1 MLKPDGLQR
10 LNTNVLVIGSGIA
23 GLRAAIAA
31 RQRDAD
37 VVLLSESPAGFRSNS
52 AISRA
57 VFATAGF
64 RPDVGDSPEAH
75 LEDIIS
81 GGRLLGDRRLI
92 TVMTEAISRQVDD
105 LQEYGVSFISRA
117 GKIRVGRAPGHSF
130 PRHLS
135 VIRNQGINITLPMR
149 HYAAGIGVRFLEGVQ
164 VTRLLRDGNEIVGA
178 LGLDIHGRVY
188 VIGAGATV
196 LATGGAGRVYRRTNN
211 AVGSTGDGYALAYD
225 AGAVL
230 HDMEFVQF
238 YPTGWREDGSK
249 MCFYEGLLPIGAT
262 IRNSPGEDIMVK
274 HNMSDYMVVTRDKLA
289 RTIMMEIAAGRGI
302 NGNVVFDF
310 STVPE
315 DKAQLLEETKRM
327 SHASGMDSVQ
337 VSPTVHFFM
346 GGIRIDEHTG
356 VGIRC
361 LYAAG
366 EVCGGIH
373 GANRLGGNAIS
384 ETLVFGSIAGNRAA
398 ETAGKKSVAVPESDV
413 ITGINRLRELM
424 PGNRRESLDHLWY
437 SLRKVMWDKVGV
449 IRDGACLEAALGE
462 ITSLR
467 EQLDTIEI
475 TDSRE
480 LYHAAK
486 LTKSLTVA
494 EMICRAA
501 MMRTESRGAHYRSD
515 HPEEDT
521 LYWLKNIEISRRD
534 DEMVLTAVPVAV

>member
-92 TVMTEAISRQVDD
+92 TVMTEAIFRQVDD
-105 LQEYGVSFISRA
+105 LQEYGVRFISRD

-135 VIRNQGINITLPMR
+135 VIKNQGINITRPMR
-149 HYAAGIGVRFLEGVQ
+149 QYAAGIGVRFLEGVQ

-178 LGLDIHGRVY
+178 LGLDIYGRVY
-188 VIGAGATV
+188 IIGAGATV

-230 HDMEFVQF
+230 RDMEFVQF

-262 IRNSPGEDIMVK
+262 IRNSLGEDILVK
-274 HNMSDYMVVTRDKLA
+274 HNLGDYTVVTRDKLA

-310 STVPE
+310 STVPG
-315 DKAQLLEETKRM
+315 DKAQLLEEAKRM
-327 SHASGMDSVQ
+327 SNASGMDSVP

-346 GGIRIDEHTG
+346 GGIRIDENTG
-356 VGIRC
+356 VGIRG

-398 ETAGKKSVAVPESDV
+398 TTAGKKSITVPESEIDAGV
-413 ITGINRLRELM
+413 DSLRGLAA
-424 PGNRRESLDHLWY
+424 GSKQESLDYLWH
-437 SLRKVMWDKVGV
+437 SLRKMMWDKVGV
-449 IRDGACLEAALGE
+449 IRDGPGLKKAFGE

-467 EQLDTIEI
+467 EQLNTIELS
-475 TDSRE
+475 DSRE
-480 LYHAAK
+480 LYQAAK
-486 LTKSLTVA
+486 LTKALTVA
-494 EMICRAA
+494 EMICWAA

-521 LYWLKNIEISRRD
+521 QHWLKNIEISQRNG
-534 DEMVLTAVPVAV
+534 EMVLTAVSR